1 MFTGSHPKRFG
12 SGSDKMIRILR
23 IRIRHTNVL
32 DLRTFKCGTGSRSAS
47 SSIWIRFQGINKKRE
62 NFSANLSSVVANLE
76 KFEKNNKTF
85 YILIKILAPS
95 SVQAPGF
102 FWVFS
107 SWIRIHKVT
116 PKSDP
121 CISGSE
127 TPRHICVNI
136 FLWISL
142 WKCFFNK
149 VIDNFVDTIAGPN
162 YLRYLLVF
170 EDSTIGISTAN
181 FRY

>member
-1 MFTGSHPKRFG
+1 MFWTCVHLNAEPDPGRHQAPFG
-12 SGSDKMIRILR
+12 SD
-23 IRIRHTNVL
+23 
-32 DLRTFKCGTGSRSAS
+32 SRELTRNA
-47 SSIWIRFQGINKKRE
+47 KKI
-62 NFSANLSSVVANLE
+62 SANLSSVVANLE